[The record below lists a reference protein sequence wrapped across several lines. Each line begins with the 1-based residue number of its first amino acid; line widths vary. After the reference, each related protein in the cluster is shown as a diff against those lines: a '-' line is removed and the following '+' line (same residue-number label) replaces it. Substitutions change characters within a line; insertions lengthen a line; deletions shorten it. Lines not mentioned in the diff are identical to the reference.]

1 MLATGIS
8 LAVMLLAL
16 APTPRAEST
25 TSDWSPAAFNQL
37 LARGRLADAE
47 AACRQLLD
55 REPTRDDARLALGLT
70 QALRGVERCG
80 QRLYRFGY
88 RRDSS
93 LDMLFYVG
101 VVVPRLLVPRCPDP
115 EPVAYGDVRAMMSEL
130 LSQLAA
136 ADATLAAIRDDSV
149 QLGVNLV
156 CAQLDVDGDGLT
168 SYDESLWRIFAWA
181 IGTQWALPDDESLVA
196 MLDRADVE
204 WLRGYC
210 HLLSALLEVGLAY
223 DAHELFERVG
233 HLVFEQPV
241 TPYGF
246 LIDSRNATTNP
257 WGETLVDLIAG
268 IHLLNFPVAQPQR
281 LHAAREHLLAM
292 IRHSRAMLDCIA
304 SETDDDRE
312 WIPSPTQHGV
322 LSAVRTTDRI
332 MDAWHEFLAE
342 SEALLEGRKLIP
354 FWRTGEQRGVNLKRV
369 FEEPR
374 TLDLVL
380 WVQGTAAAPY
390 LETGEL
396 TSPNVWDRLMSVFEG
411 RFMTYAV
418 FLN

>member
-1 MLATGIS
+1 MLATSIS

-16 APTPRAEST
+16 APTPRAVPS
-25 TSDWSPAAFNQL
+25 SGDWSPAAFNEL
-37 LARGRLADAE
+37 LARGRLAEAE

-70 QALRGVERCG
+70 QALRGVERCS
-80 QRLYRFGY
+80 QKLYRFGF
-88 RRDSS
+88 RRDRS

-101 VVVPRLLVPRCPDP
+101 VVPELLVPRCPDP
-115 EPVAYGDVRAMMSEL
+115 EPVAYDDVRVMMGEL
-130 LSQLAA
+130 LTQLAA
-136 ADATLAAIRDDSV
+136 ADATLAEVRDSSV
-149 QLGVNLV
+149 QLELNLG

-181 IGTQWALPDDESLVA
+181 IGTQWALPDDGSPVV

-210 HLLSALLEVGLAY
+210 HLLSALLEIGLAY
-223 DAHELFERVG
+223 DTHELFERVG
-233 HLVFEQPV
+233 HLVFERPM

-246 LIDSRNATTNP
+246 LIESRNATTNP
-257 WGETLVDLIAG
+257 WGETLIDLIAG
-268 IHLLNFPVAQPQR
+268 IHLANFPVAEPQR
-281 LHAAREHLLAM
+281 MHVARDHLLAM
-292 IRHSRAMLDCIA
+292 IHHSRAMLDYIS

-312 WIPSPTQHGV
+312 WIPAPTQHGV
-322 LSAVRTTDRI
+322 LPAVRTTDRI
-332 MDAWHEFLAE
+332 IDAWHEFLAE
-342 SEALLEGRKLIP
+342 AEALLEGRKLIP

-369 FEEPR
+369 FEEPK

-380 WVQGTAAAPY
+380 WAQGTAAAPY

-396 TSPNVWDRLMSVFEG
+396 TRPDVWNRLMSVFEG